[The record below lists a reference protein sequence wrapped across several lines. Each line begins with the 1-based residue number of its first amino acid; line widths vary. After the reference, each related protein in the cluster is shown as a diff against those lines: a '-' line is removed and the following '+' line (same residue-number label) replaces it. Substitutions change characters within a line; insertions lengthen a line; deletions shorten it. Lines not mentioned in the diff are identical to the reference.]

1 MTSFLQS
8 VVDAIASGALY
19 ALAAL
24 GLGLVFGVMRLAN
37 FAHGEIITGSAYTLV
52 LTWHLGAVV
61 SLMMAVVVG
70 VVLAVLFE
78 LLVFRRMRRAN
89 SATLLVASFGLSFAL
104 QRVYELAFGNSV
116 RTAPVATGLT
126 RTVHVFGLRL
136 QLLSLVT
143 IVLGAVLMMG
153 VQQFLT
159 RTSIGLQV
167 QAASSDFT
175 TARLLG
181 VRANRVIGMTFA
193 LSGLLASAVAF
204 VLVTQTGAVNSTFGV
219 NITVLALIGAVIGG
233 INSLSGSLV
242 GGFVVGVAAS
252 QLSTW
257 LPNVISN
264 FRDAFVFL
272 LVILILLVKPSGL
285 LAPRNIVERT

>member
-1 MTSFLQS
+1 MTTVLQS
-8 VVDAIASGALY
+8 LVDAVSSGALY

-61 SLMMAVVVG
+61 ALVMAAVVG
-70 VVLAVLFE
+70 VVLALLFE

-89 SATLLVASFGLSFAL
+89 PATLLIASFGLSFAL
-104 QRVYELAFGNSV
+104 QRVYELIFGSSV
-116 RTAPVATGLT
+116 RTAPVATRLT
-126 RTVHVFGLRL
+126 RTTQVFGLRV

-143 IVLGAVLMMG
+143 IMLAAVLLIG

-167 QAASSDFT
+167 QAASSDFS

-181 VRANRVIGMTFA
+181 VKANRVIGITFA

-204 VLVTQTGAVNSTFGV
+204 VLVTQTGAVNSSFGV
-219 NITVLALIGAVIGG
+219 NITVMALIGAVIGG
-233 INSLSGSLV
+233 IDSLSGSLV
-242 GGFVVGVAAS
+242 GGFVVGFAAS
-252 QLSTW
+252 ELSTW
-257 LPNVISN
+257 LPNDITN
-264 FRDAFVFL
+264 FRDAFVFS

-285 LAPRNIVERT
+285 LAPRIVVERT